1 LICSIEVEK
10 ALTSRISK
18 VGLIG
23 DPYNVGW
30 RGAGIDEG
38 ARALR
43 DAGLVDKLKK
53 VVSEVLDYGD
63 IEVRLPPR
71 DDSNPKLL
79 NPRQVEA
86 VCKALATKVH
96 STLEKGYFPLIIGGE
111 DSVLMGIIEGFQRAL
126 GTRIGLIYMDAHGD
140 FNTPETT
147 PSGLIGGMNVAI
159 TAGRGPKE
167 LVEMFGHSPL
177 LPEENIVLYGTR
189 ELDAMEEMAL
199 AESKVRVYTREKIR
213 EVGVENVVKEI
224 LHDLEPKCNNI
235 YVHVDLDVLDET
247 AMSAQSLPVRD
258 GLSMREFQE
267 TLQALVKS
275 GKLCGMAIMVFN
287 AAKDPNGVEA
297 RKVVRLIV
305 DVLRV

>member
-1 LICSIEVEK
+1 M
-10 ALTSRISK
+10 TSRISK
-18 VGLIG
+18 VGVIG
-23 DPYNVGW
+23 VPYNVGW
-30 RGAGIDEG
+30 RGPGVDEG

-43 DAGLVDKLKK
+43 DAGLVDELKK
-53 VVSEVLDYGD
+53 VVSEVADYGD

-79 NPRQVEA
+79 NPKQVEA
-86 VCKALATKVH
+86 VCKFLAAKVH
-96 STLEKGYFPLIIGGE
+96 STLQRGYFPLIIGGE

-126 GTRIGLIYMDAHGD
+126 GPRIGLIYMDAHGD

-189 ELDAMEEMAL
+189 ELDTVEEMVL

-213 EVGVENVVKEI
+213 EVGVENVVKKI
-224 LHDLEPKCNNI
+224 LHELEPRCDNV
-235 YVHVDLDVLDET
+235 YVHVDLDVVDESE
-247 AMSAQSLPVRD
+247 MSAQSLPVRD
-258 GLSMREFQE
+258 GLSMREFQKS
-267 TLQALVKS
+267 LQALVKS

-287 AAKDPNGVEA
+287 AAKDPKGVEA
-297 RKVVRLIV
+297 RKVVRLIA
-305 DVLRV
+305 DVLCV

>member
-1 LICSIEVEK
+1 M
-10 ALTSRISK
+10 SK

-23 DPYNVGW
+23 IPYNVGW
-30 RGAGIDEG
+30 RGPGVDEG

-43 DAGLVDKLKK
+43 DAGLVDELKK
-53 VVSEVLDYGD
+53 VVSEVVDYGD

-79 NPRQVEA
+79 NPKQVEE
-86 VCKALATKVH
+86 VCKFLAAKVH
-96 STLEKGYFPLIIGGE
+96 STLQRGYFPLIIGGE

-126 GTRIGLIYMDAHGD
+126 GPRIGLIYMDAHGD

-147 PSGLIGGMNVAI
+147 PSGLIGGMDVAI

-167 LVEMFGHSPL
+167 LVEMFGNSPL
-177 LPEENIVLYGTR
+177 LREENIVLYGTR
-189 ELDAMEEMAL
+189 ELDTMEKMAL
-199 AESKVRVYTREKIR
+199 AESKVRVYTRERIR
-213 EVGVENVVKEI
+213 EVGVENAVEKI
-224 LHDLEPKCNNI
+224 LHDLEPWCNSV

-247 AMSAQSLPVRD
+247 EMSAQALPVRD
-258 GLSMREFQE
+258 GLSMSEFQK

-287 AAKDPNGVEA
+287 AAKDPKGVEA
-297 RKVVRLIV
+297 RKVVRLIA

>member
-1 LICSIEVEK
+1 
-10 ALTSRISK
+10 LTSRISK
-18 VGLIG
+18 VGVIG
-23 DPYNVGW
+23 IPYNVGW
-30 RGAGIDEG
+30 RGPGVDEG
-38 ARALR
+38 ARAFR
-43 DAGLVDKLKK
+43 DAGLVDELKK
-53 VVSEVLDYGD
+53 VVSEVVDYGD

-71 DDSNPKLL
+71 DDNNPRLL
-79 NPRQVEA
+79 NPKQVEA
-86 VCKALATKVH
+86 VCKSLATKIH
-96 STLEKGYFPLIIGGE
+96 STLQRGYFPLIVGGE

-126 GTRIGLIYMDAHGD
+126 GPRIGLIYMDAHGD

-189 ELDAMEEMAL
+189 ELDTVEEMAL

-213 EVGVENVVKEI
+213 EVGVEKIVKKM
-224 LHDLEPKCNNI
+224 LHDLEPKCNNV

-247 AMSAQSLPVRD
+247 EMSAQSLPVRN
-258 GLSMREFQE
+258 GLSMREFQK
-267 TLQALVKS
+267 TLKAIVKS

-287 AAKDPNGVEA
+287 AAKDPEGVEA
-297 RKVVRLIV
+297 RKVVRLIA

>member
-1 LICSIEVEK
+1 M
-10 ALTSRISK
+10 SK

-23 DPYNVGW
+23 VPYNVGW
-30 RGAGIDEG
+30 RGPGIDEG
-38 ARALR
+38 ARAFR
-43 DAGLVDKLKK
+43 DAGLVVELKK
-53 VVSEVLDYGD
+53 VVSEVMDCGD
-63 IEVRLPPR
+63 VEVRLSPR
-71 DDSNPKLL
+71 DDSNPRLL
-79 NPRQVEA
+79 NPKQVEA
-86 VCKALATKVH
+86 VCKSLATKVH
-96 STLEKGYFPLIIGGE
+96 STKDRGCFPLIMGGE

-126 GTRIGLIYMDAHGD
+126 GPRIGLIYMDAHGD

-159 TAGRGPKE
+159 TAGRGQKE

-189 ELDAMEEMAL
+189 ELDTAEETAL

-213 EVGVENVVKEI
+213 EVGVENAVKKI
-224 LHDLEPKCNNI
+224 LRDLEPRCNNV
-235 YVHVDLDVLDET
+235 YVHADLDVLDET
-247 AMSAQSLPVRD
+247 EMSAQALPVRD
-258 GLSMREFQE
+258 GLSMREFRK

-287 AAKDPNGVEA
+287 AAKDPKGVEA
-297 RKVVRLIV
+297 RKVVRLIA

>member
-1 LICSIEVEK
+1 MS
-10 ALTSRISK
+10 SRISK
-18 VGLIG
+18 VGVIG
-23 DPYNVGW
+23 VPYNVGW
-30 RGAGIDEG
+30 RGPGVDEG

-43 DAGLVDKLKK
+43 DAGLVDELKK
-53 VVSEVLDYGD
+53 VVSEVADYGD
-63 IEVRLPPR
+63 IEVRLPPQ

-79 NPRQVEA
+79 NPKQVEA
-86 VCKALATKVH
+86 VCKFLAAKVH
-96 STLEKGYFPLIIGGE
+96 NTLQRGHFPLIIGGE

-126 GTRIGLIYMDAHGD
+126 GPRIGLIYMDAHGD

-159 TAGRGPKE
+159 TAGRGPRE

-189 ELDAMEEMAL
+189 ELDAVEEMAL

-213 EVGVENVVKEI
+213 EVGVENAVKKI
-224 LHDLEPKCNNI
+224 LHDLEPRCNNV
-235 YVHVDLDVLDET
+235 YVHVDLDVVDET
-247 AMSAQSLPVRD
+247 EMSAQSLPVGD

-267 TLQALVKS
+267 TLQAIVKS
-275 GKLCGMAIMVFN
+275 GKLCGIAVMVFN
-287 AAKDPNGVEA
+287 AAKDPKGVEA
-297 RKVVRLIV
+297 RKVVRLIS

>member
-1 LICSIEVEK
+1 M
-10 ALTSRISK
+10 TSRISK

-23 DPYNVGW
+23 VPYNIGW
-30 RGAGIDEG
+30 RGPGIEEG

-43 DAGLVDKLKK
+43 DAGLVDELKK
-53 VVSEVLDYGD
+53 VVSEVVDYGD
-63 IEVRLPPR
+63 VEVRLPPR

-79 NPRQVEA
+79 NAKQVEA
-86 VCKALATKVH
+86 VCRSLAAKVH
-96 STLEKGYFPLIIGGE
+96 STLDRGYFPLIIGGE
-111 DSVLMGIIEGFQRAL
+111 DSVLTGIIEGFQRAL
-126 GTRIGLIYMDAHGD
+126 GPRIGLIYMDAHGD

-147 PSGLIGGMNVAI
+147 PSGLIGGMDVAI

-167 LVEMFGHSPL
+167 LVEMFGRSPL

-224 LHDLEPKCNNI
+224 LRDLEPRCDKV

-247 AMSAQSLPVRD
+247 AMSAQSLPVGD
-258 GLSMREFQE
+258 GLSRGEFQE
-267 TLQALVKS
+267 TLQGLVRS
-275 GKLCGMAIMVFN
+275 GRLCGMAIMVFN
-287 AAKDPNGVEA
+287 AAEDPKGVEA
-297 RKVVRLIV
+297 RKVVRLIA

>member
-1 LICSIEVEK
+1 MEVEK

-23 DPYNVGW
+23 VPYNIGW
-30 RGAGIDEG
+30 RGPGIEEG

-43 DAGLVDKLKK
+43 DAGLVDELKK
-53 VVSEVLDYGD
+53 VVSEVVDYGD
-63 IEVRLPPR
+63 VEVRLPPR

-79 NPRQVEA
+79 NAKQVEA
-86 VCKALATKVH
+86 VCRSLAAKVH
-96 STLEKGYFPLIIGGE
+96 STLDRGYFPLIIGGE
-111 DSVLMGIIEGFQRAL
+111 DSVLTGIIEGFQRAL
-126 GTRIGLIYMDAHGD
+126 GPRIGLIYMDAHGD

-147 PSGLIGGMNVAI
+147 PSGLIGGMDVAI

-167 LVEMFGHSPL
+167 LVEMFGRSPL

-189 ELDAMEEMAL
+189 ELDAVEEMAL

-224 LHDLEPKCNNI
+224 LRDLEPRCDKV

-247 AMSAQSLPVRD
+247 AMSAQSLPVGD
-258 GLSMREFQE
+258 GLSMGEFQE
-267 TLQALVKS
+267 TLQGLVRS
-275 GKLCGMAIMVFN
+275 GRLCGMAIMVFN
-287 AAKDPNGVEA
+287 AAEDPKGVEA
-297 RKVVRLIV
+297 RKVVRLIA

>member
-1 LICSIEVEK
+1 
-10 ALTSRISK
+10 LTSRISK

-23 DPYNVGW
+23 IPYNVGW
-30 RGAGIDEG
+30 RGSGIDEG
-38 ARALR
+38 ARAFR
-43 DAGLVDKLKK
+43 DAGLVDELKK
-53 VVSEVLDYGD
+53 VVSEVVDYGD
-63 IEVRLPPR
+63 LEVRLPPR

-79 NPRQVEA
+79 NPKQVEA
-86 VCKALATKVH
+86 VCKSLATQVH
-96 STLEKGYFPLIIGGE
+96 STLQSGYFPLIIGGE

-126 GTRIGLIYMDAHGD
+126 GSRIGLVYMDAHGD

-213 EVGVENVVKEI
+213 EVGVENVVKKI
-224 LHDLEPKCNNI
+224 LHDLEPRCDNV

-247 AMSAQSLPVRD
+247 EMSAQSLPVLD
-258 GLSMREFQE
+258 GLSMREFRK
-267 TLQALVKS
+267 TLQALVES

-287 AAKDPNGVEA
+287 AAKDPKGVEA
-297 RKVVRLIV
+297 RKVVRLIA

>member
-1 LICSIEVEK
+1 M
-10 ALTSRISK
+10 TSRISK

-23 DPYNVGW
+23 VPYNIGW
-30 RGAGIDEG
+30 RGPGIDEG

-43 DAGLVDKLKK
+43 DAGLVDELKK
-53 VVSEVLDYGD
+53 VVSEVVDYSD
-63 IEVRLPPR
+63 VEVRLPPR

-86 VCKALATKVH
+86 VCRSLAAKVH
-96 STLEKGYFPLIIGGE
+96 GTLDRGYFPLIIGGE
-111 DSVLMGIIEGFQRAL
+111 DSVIMGIIEGFQRAL
-126 GTRIGLIYMDAHGD
+126 GPRIGLIYMDAHGD
-140 FNTPETT
+140 FNTPGTT

-167 LVEMFGHSPL
+167 LVEMFGRSPL

-189 ELDAMEEMAL
+189 ELDAMEEIAL

-213 EVGVENVVKEI
+213 EVGVENAVKEI
-224 LHDLEPKCNNI
+224 LRDLEPRCDKV

-247 AMSAQSLPVRD
+247 AMSAQSLPVGD
-258 GLSMREFQE
+258 GLSMGEFQE
-267 TLQALVKS
+267 TLQGLVRS
-275 GKLCGMAIMVFN
+275 GRLCGMAIMVFN
-287 AAKDPNGVEA
+287 AAEDPKGVEA
-297 RKVVRLIV
+297 RKVVRLIA

>member
-1 LICSIEVEK
+1 
-10 ALTSRISK
+10 LTSRISK
-18 VGLIG
+18 VGVIG
-23 DPYNVGW
+23 IPYNVGW
-30 RGAGIDEG
+30 RGPGVDEG

-43 DAGLVDKLKK
+43 DAGLVDELKK
-53 VVSEVLDYGD
+53 VVSEVADYGD

-79 NPRQVEA
+79 NPKQVEA
-86 VCKALATKVH
+86 VCKFLAAKVH
-96 STLEKGYFPLIIGGE
+96 STLQRGYFPLIIGGE
-111 DSVLMGIIEGFQRAL
+111 DSVLMGIIEGFQKAL
-126 GTRIGLIYMDAHGD
+126 DSRIGLIYMDAHGD

-189 ELDAMEEMAL
+189 ELDTMEEMAL

-213 EVGVENVVKEI
+213 EVGVENVVKKI
-224 LHDLEPKCNNI
+224 LHELEPRCDNV
-235 YVHVDLDVLDET
+235 YVHVDLDVVDESE
-247 AMSAQSLPVRD
+247 MSAQSLPVRD
-258 GLSMREFQE
+258 GLSMREFQKS
-267 TLQALVKS
+267 LQALVKS

-287 AAKDPNGVEA
+287 AAKDPKGVEA
-297 RKVVRLIV
+297 RKVVRLIA
-305 DVLRV
+305 DVLCV